1 MSNLLIE
8 LVFIVVRVL
17 DRVGIPYALGG
28 SLASSVFGEPRATM
42 DADIAAKVGPEQI
55 DPLLTALSEHF
66 YVLEQTARAAC
77 TEGGSYNVLDV
88 ETGYKVDVFVVSE
101 APLDRRQIERRISTP
116 LGDEGRVIDVTAP
129 DDQLLRKLEWFRGA
143 GETSDQQWRDI
154 LGLLTMSAE
163 RMDLDDLMRTAH
175 TLGLDDLLAEA
186 ITQAEIR

>member
-1 MSNLLIE
+1 VNNPLIE
-8 LVFIVVRVL
+8 LVFVVVRVL
-17 DRVGIPYALGG
+17 DGIAIPYALGG

-42 DADIAAKVGPEQI
+42 DIDIAAKVGPEQI

-66 YVLEQTARAAC
+66 YVPEQTARAAC
-77 TEGGSYNVLDV
+77 TEGGSFNVLDV

-101 APLDRRQIERRISTP
+101 TLLDRRQIERRITTP

-129 DDQLLRKLEWFRGA
+129 DDQLLRKLEWFRAG

-163 RMDLDDLMRTAH
+163 RMDFDDLTRTARA
-175 TLGLDDLLAEA
+175 LGLDDLLAEA
-186 ITQAEIR
+186 ITQSEIG

>member
-1 MSNLLIE
+1 MSNPLIE
-8 LVFIVVRVL
+8 LVFIVVRIL
-17 DRVGIPYALGG
+17 DRVAIPYALGG

-55 DPLLTALSEHF
+55 DPLLAALSEHF
-66 YVLEQTARAAC
+66 YVPEQTARAAC
-77 TEGGSYNVLDV
+77 TEGGSFNVLDV

-101 APLDRRQIERRISTP
+101 ALLDRRQIERRITTP
-116 LGDEGRVIDVTAP
+116 LGDEGRVVDVTAP
-129 DDQLLRKLEWFRGA
+129 DDQLLRKLEWFRVG

-154 LGLLTMSAE
+154 LGLLAMSAE

>member
-1 MSNLLIE
+1 MSNPLIE

-17 DRVGIPYALGG
+17 DRVAIPYALGG

-55 DPLLTALSEHF
+55 DPLLAALSEHF
-66 YVLEQTARAAC
+66 YVPEQTARAAC
-77 TEGGSYNVLDV
+77 TEGGSFNVLDV

-101 APLDRRQIERRISTP
+101 ALLDRRQIERRITTP
-116 LGDEGRVIDVTAP
+116 LGDEGRVVDVTAP
-129 DDQLLRKLEWFRGA
+129 DDQLLRKLEWFRVG

-154 LGLLTMSAE
+154 LGLLAMSAE

>member
-1 MSNLLIE
+1 MSNPLIE
-8 LVFIVVRVL
+8 LVFIVVRIL
-17 DRVGIPYALGG
+17 DRVAIPYALGG
-28 SLASSVFGEPRATM
+28 SMASSVFGEPRATM

-55 DPLLTALSEHF
+55 DPLLAALSEHF
-66 YVLEQTARAAC
+66 YVPEQTARAAC
-77 TEGGSYNVLDV
+77 TEGGSFNVLDV

-101 APLDRRQIERRISTP
+101 ALLDRRQIERRITTP
-116 LGDEGRVIDVTAP
+116 LGDEGRVVDVTAP
-129 DDQLLRKLEWFRGA
+129 DDQLLRKLEWFRVG

-154 LGLLTMSAE
+154 LGLLAMSAE